1 MKGMLEKF
9 IWPGKFCNGKCL
21 PGKTYIDINGL
32 GASYFKME
40 QNFKCQ
46 NMRCNAISWGSQ

>member
-1 MKGMLEKF
+1 MEGMLEKF

-32 GASYFKME
+32 GASYLKME